1 MLRALHIQNF
11 ALIEDIDVEFGE
23 GFNVITGETG
33 AGKSILIGALSLI
46 LGERSRSEGV
56 RKGAKKS
63 LVEGLFHLAGND
75 RAIRAISDLGVE
87 MDDELILRRE
97 IEAEGRG
104 RCFANDRA
112 ITARTLRDLG
122 DLLVDLHGQH
132 DHQALLRVE
141 THLEFLDRFGGLE
154 SLVEQ
159 TGEAYRDLSELN
171 ERLQALQN
179 RKDAAEERR
188 ELYAFQLKEIAE
200 ADPQPGEVEQL
211 EREHTLLEH
220 SEQLIQAALSLSQ
233 LLYDGEDSI
242 ADRLGAGEHVLE
254 EAVRADA
261 QLTEQIELYRGVV
274 YEIEDLATF
283 FRNYA
288 DGMERDPDRLEEV
301 RERLALLKRLE
312 KKYGGTLEA
321 VLERRTFLEKEL
333 RSAEDLGEQIET
345 TRKRIAEATTAFSE
359 RCDQLSK
366 RRRRIADPLSRKIER
381 ALKDLGIADASF
393 EVRLSTET
401 DTEGLAQIGG
411 ERFRAGAKGIEA
423 GEFYI
428 STNVGEARMPLAR
441 IASGGEIS
449 RIMLALKS
457 ILAEGD
463 AISTCVFDE
472 IDIGISGRIAEAVG
486 RKLHLLSES
495 RQTISI
501 THLPQIAALA
511 DVHFMVKKEVEGART
526 RTKVAPL
533 NEDERV
539 EEVARLLGGE
549 TISDLTRK
557 HAREMRREAVGDP
570 KAVKRET

>member
-1 MLRALHIQNF
+1 MLRALHIRNF
-11 ALIEDIDVEFGE
+11 ALIEDIEVEFGE

-63 LVEGLFHLAGND
+63 LVEGLFHLTGND
-75 RAIRAISDLGVE
+75 RTIRAIAGLGVE

-97 IEAEGRG
+97 IEAGGRG

-112 ITARTLRDLG
+112 ITARTLKAIG
-122 DLLVDLHGQH
+122 DQLVDLHGQH

-154 SLVEQ
+154 PLVEQ
-159 TGEAYRDLSELN
+159 MGAAYRKLLEWN
-171 ERLQALQN
+171 ERLEALQN
-179 RKDAAEERR
+179 CKEAAEERR
-188 ELYAFQLKEIAE
+188 ELYAFQLKEIAD
-200 ADPQPGEVEQL
+200 ADPRPGEIEAL
-211 EREHTLLEH
+211 ERERTLLEH

-261 QLTEQIELYRGVV
+261 QLTEQIEVYHGVV
-274 YEIEDLATF
+274 YEIEDLGAF

-288 DGMERDPDRLEEV
+288 DSMERDPDRLEEV

-312 KKYGGTLEA
+312 KKYGGALEA
-321 VLERRTFLEKEL
+321 VLERRTFLEEAL
-333 RSAEDLGEQIET
+333 RSAEDLGEQIEAT
-345 TRKRIAEATTAFSE
+345 HQRIAEATTAFSE
-359 RCDQLSK
+359 RCVRLSQ
-366 RRRRIADPLSRKIER
+366 RRHKIADPLSKKIEE
-381 ALKDLGIADASF
+381 ALKDLGMADASF
-393 EVRLSTET
+393 EVRLRTER
-401 DTEGLAQIGG
+401 DPEGLALVGG

-428 STNVGEARMPLAR
+428 ATNVGEERMPLAR

-486 RKLHLLSES
+486 RKLYLLSKS

-501 THLPQIAALA
+501 THLPQIASLA
-511 DVHFMVKKEVEGART
+511 DVHFMVKKEVKGERT
-526 RTKVAPL
+526 RTEVVPL
-533 NEDERV
+533 NEEERV
-539 EEVARLLGGE
+539 EEVALLLGGE

-557 HAREMRREAVGDP
+557 HAREMRRKAMEEA
-570 KAVKRET
+570 

>member
-11 ALIEDIDVEFGE
+11 ALIEDIEVEFGE

-75 RAIRAISDLGVE
+75 RAIRAIADLGVE
-87 MDDELILRRE
+87 IEDELILRRE
-97 IEAEGRG
+97 IEAGGRG

-112 ITARTLRDLG
+112 ITVRTLKSIG

-154 SLVEQ
+154 PLVEQ
-159 TGEAYRDLSELN
+159 TGAAYRKLLEWN
-171 ERLQALQN
+171 ERLEALQN
-179 RKDAAEERR
+179 HKEAAEQRR
-188 ELYAFQLKEIAE
+188 ELYAFQLREIAE
-200 ADPQPGEVEQL
+200 ADPQPGEVVQL
-211 EREHTLLEH
+211 EHERTLLEH

-233 LLYDGEDSI
+233 LLYDGDDSI
-242 ADRLGAGEHVLE
+242 ADRLGAGEHLLE
-254 EAVRADA
+254 EAVRDDT
-261 QLTEQIELYRGVV
+261 QLTERMETYRGVV
-274 YEIEDLATF
+274 YEIEDLAAF

-288 DGMERDPDRLEEV
+288 DGMERDPDRLDQV
-301 RERLALLKRLE
+301 RERLALLKRIE

-321 VLERRTFLEKEL
+321 VLERKTFLENEL
-333 RSAEDLGEQIET
+333 QSVENLEVQIEA
-345 TRKRIAEATTAFSE
+345 TRQRIAEATTAFSE
-359 RCDQLSK
+359 RCDRLSK
-366 RRRRIADPLSRKIER
+366 KRHKIADPLSRKIEE
-381 ALKDLGIADASF
+381 ALKDLGMAGASF
-393 EVRLSTET
+393 EVRLTAET
-401 DTEGLAQIGG
+401 DPEGLAQING
-411 ERFRAGAKGIEA
+411 ERFRAGEKGIEA

-428 STNVGEARMPLAR
+428 ATNVGEARMPLAR

-486 RKLHLLSES
+486 RKLHLLSQS

-501 THLPQIAALA
+501 THLPQIASLA
-511 DVHFMVKKEVEGART
+511 DVHFRVKKEVGGART
-526 RTKVAPL
+526 RTEVVSL

-549 TISDLTRK
+549 SISDLTRK
-557 HAREMRREAVGDP
+557 HAREMRCKAAGNP
-570 KAVKRET
+570 KAVKHET